1 VLRRRFT
8 EIVLAVGLV
17 IAFLVWPT
25 GVPASNVRKTAP
37 NFTLTDSKGTSV
49 RLSDYKGRVVL
60 LDFWAT
66 WCHGCKIEIPWYM
79 EFQDKYKDKGLSVI
93 GVSMDDDGWKS
104 VKPFLEEKK
113 MNYTVVVGNADLAKL
128 YGVDQLPV
136 TLLIDRDGKIANS
149 HAGMV
154 DKNAFE
160 KEISVLLEVSAKNPK

>member
-1 VLRRRFT
+1 MLRRIF
-8 EIVLAVGLV
+8 VGIALGVVLV

-37 NFTLTDSKGTSV
+37 NFTLSDSKGTSV

-79 EFQDKYKDKGLSVI
+79 EFQNKYKDKGLSVI
-93 GVSMDDDGWKS
+93 GVSMDEDGWKS

-136 TLLIDRDGKIANS
+136 TLLIDRDGKIADS
-149 HAGMV
+149 HAGIV

-160 KEISVLLEVSAKNPK
+160 KEIALLLEDSAKNPK